1 MIRIDRAR
9 LDPSGQAIR
18 PRDPWTSNAG
28 DATTRARGEGAA
40 HEVEDLYRD
49 PKVKAALEELFH
61 RKCAYC
67 EAPLANATWDVEHF
81 RPKGRVKESQTHPG
95 YYWLAY
101 TWENLYPSCTFCN
114 QKRKDAPTWR
124 DPTTGAA
131 QGKLD
136 QFPLADEAQRAADH
150 NGALANEQPLM
161 LDPCQA
167 DDDPES
173 HFIFDSHGQILAR
186 DAADVRARETI
197 RICNLKR
204 RRLRDERAQVVVR
217 VVHIVRLLD
226 RVIAKGHLD
235 LISEVQELLGL
246 AVQESAHYAA
256 VARYVE
262 RDPAAFSGIA

>member
-1 MIRIDRAR
+1 MIHIDRAR
-9 LDPSGQAIR
+9 PDANGQAIR
-18 PRDPWTSNAG
+18 PRDPWTSDAG
-28 DATTRARGEGAA
+28 DATTRALGEGGA
-40 HEVEDLYRD
+40 HQVEDLYRD
-49 PKVKAALEELFH
+49 PKAKAALEELFH

-114 QKRKDAPTWR
+114 QKRKDAPTWS

-136 QFPLADEAQRAADH
+136 QFPLADETQRAVDYH
-150 NGALANEQPLM
+150 GNLANEQPLM

-167 DDDPES
+167 ADDPES
-173 HFIFDSHGQILAR
+173 HFAFDSQGQILAR
-186 DAADVRARETI
+186 DPADVRARETI

-204 RRLRDERAQVVVR
+204 RRLRDERAKVLVR
-217 VVHIVRLLD
+217 VVHMVR
-226 RVIAKGHLD
+226 VLD
-235 LISEVQELLGL
+235 LATGSGQLAIVPALQALLGAEVQD
-246 AVQESAHYAA
+246 SAQYAA
-256 VARYVE
+256 VARTVQ
-262 RDPAAFSGIA
+262 RDPAAFSGIT